1 MKKMKNYDCYSFR
14 KTKTADYNIV
24 YSEYKPI
31 SAWGYA
37 GLNVLY
43 AIPVIGWLV
52 FLCHILSPNASS
64 HRSYARSFL
73 CMFLISLILGVI
85 LAVAGYAFIIVGF
98 GSFETFKE
106 ILAQYATTPA
116 A

>member
-1 MKKMKNYDCYSFR
+1 MKRIKMKNFDCYKKSGPS
-14 KTKTADYNIV
+14 DYNIV

-52 FLCHILSPNASS
+52 FICHILSPNASS

-98 GSFETFKE
+98 GSFETFQE
-106 ILAQYATTPA
+106 ILAQYAATPA